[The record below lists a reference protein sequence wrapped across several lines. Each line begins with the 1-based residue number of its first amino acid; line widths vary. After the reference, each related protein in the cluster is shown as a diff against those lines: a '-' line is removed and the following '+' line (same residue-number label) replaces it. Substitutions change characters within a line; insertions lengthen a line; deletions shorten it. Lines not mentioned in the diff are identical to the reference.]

1 MKRGPRSLQQ
11 TVARKGWGER
21 RRSGIPLADAT
32 SFAVVARRTAITR
45 AAGVALLLGLVALG
59 VQLARAPVERHDQF
73 VPGGTS
79 GIVVLDLSASI
90 SSDTFDR
97 IQTTLSDIAGS
108 KRRYGLI
115 VFSDVA
121 YEAFPPGTPASELK
135 PLVRYFIA
143 RGRPP
148 AYPANPWTND
158 FSSGTKISAGL
169 GLARAVIARDR
180 LRNPSVLLISDLSDD
195 TADLASLGRE
205 MVTYLQ
211 NRIPLRIVGL
221 NPLPADRQFFASL
234 LGSSSAIRDSRLPGQ
249 ATPQRQSFSAGFPLA
264 LALTAL
270 ALVAL
275 LSAALVWSAR
285 LELEG
290 RRA

>member
-1 MKRGPRSLQQ
+1 
-11 TVARKGWGER
+11 VR
-21 RRSGIPLADAT
+21 RGIPLADAM
-32 SFAVVARRTAITR
+32 SFGVAARRTAITR
-45 AAGVALLLGLVALG
+45 AAGVTLLIGLVALG
-59 VQLARAPVERHDQF
+59 VQLARAPVERHNPF
-73 VPGGTS
+73 LPGGTS
-79 GIVVLDLSASI
+79 GVVVLDLSASI

-97 IQTTLSDIAGS
+97 IQTTLSDLAGS
-108 KRRYGLI
+108 KRRFGLI

-143 RGRPP
+143 RSPGPGQPP

-195 TADLASLGRE
+195 TADLAPLGRE
-205 MVTYLQ
+205 LVTYLQ

-234 LGSSSAIRDSRLPGQ
+234 LGSPSAIRNSRLPGQ
-249 ATPQRQSFSAGFPLA
+249 ATPQRQSFSAGFPVA

-270 ALVAL
+270 ALVAVL
-275 LSAALVWSAR
+275 AAALVWSAR